1 MTFFINEIN
10 DILGLVNWNNA
21 KDKKLSFDNVSID
34 SRSISSDDL
43 FVGIEGNNFD
53 GHNFIKEVIEK
64 GVRAVVIKEN
74 NQNLVP
80 NNYPFW
86 KVKDTKKAFQRLAL
100 LKRRKFDIPVIAI
113 TGSVGKTTT
122 KEICKVVLNRFGKV
136 IATDQ
141 NNNNEIGVGLTIHKC
156 EENANVLILEMGMRG
171 KGQIENLSKY
181 SEPNIAVITNIGSSH
196 IGLLGSRN
204 NIANAKCEIV
214 KYLNPK
220 GLVIIPGNEPLLD
233 LNLKKI
239 WNGRIMKIEIK
250 NIDQENKLN
259 LTNKSLITGFYD
271 NFNNRIIVEN
281 REFKTN
287 LKGKHNALNF
297 LYAYAISRELNIKFE
312 SYNKFI
318 FNNIDGRN
326 KIINTKRILIM
337 DETYNA
343 SPESVKACLNV
354 LTEYSG
360 RHFLVLGSVK
370 ELGNYSLKYHKEIIS
385 FINNLE
391 IEGCIFLFGME
402 LEKKIK
408 QTCIFKNKT
417 LFMTNIF
424 EIAQV
429 INNWTRE
436 GDSLLIKGS
445 RYWKL
450 ENLIP
455 LIY

>member
-1 MTFFINEIN
+1 
-10 DILGLVNWNNA
+10 
-21 KDKKLSFDNVSID
+21 
-34 SRSISSDDL
+34 
-43 FVGIEGNNFD
+43 
-53 GHNFIKEVIEK
+53 
-64 GVRAVVIKEN
+64 
-74 NQNLVP
+74 
-80 NNYPFW
+80 
-86 KVKDTKKAFQRLAL
+86 
-100 LKRRKFDIPVIAI
+100 
-113 TGSVGKTTT
+113 
-122 KEICKVVLNRFGKV
+122 
-136 IATDQ
+136 
-141 NNNNEIGVGLTIHKC
+141 
-156 EENANVLILEMGMRG
+156 
-171 KGQIENLSKY
+171 
-181 SEPNIAVITNIGSSH
+181 
-196 IGLLGSRN
+196 
-204 NIANAKCEIV
+204 
-214 KYLNPK
+214 
-220 GLVIIPGNEPLLD
+220 
-233 LNLKKI
+233 
-239 WNGRIMKIEIK
+239 
-250 NIDQENKLN
+250 
-259 LTNKSLITGFYD
+259 
-271 NFNNRIIVEN
+271 
-281 REFKTN
+281 
-287 LKGKHNALNF
+287 
-297 LYAYAISRELNIKFE
+297 
-312 SYNKFI
+312 
-318 FNNIDGRN
+318 
-326 KIINTKRILIM
+326 M